1 MITRQPLERGGHAL
15 SARAQ
20 TYSLLRDAIVAL
32 RLPPGA
38 KVSDLQLAR
47 QLQVS
52 RTPIRE
58 ALLRLSDEGLVDVRP
73 QAGTFVSRISV
84 AAVREAQFVR
94 EALEVAA
101 LRGAGRRLDE
111 VDGTGLEGNIAAQR
125 DAAAAG
131 DAERFYELDE
141 ELHRELMQA
150 SGFPGLA
157 RVADRSR
164 AHLNRVRR
172 LSLPVPEVVE
182 RLVDQHA
189 EIVDRLLRGELDS
202 AEAVLRRHL
211 RAVLETLPSLV
222 ERHPDYFLDDS
233 ASSINGAEALT

>member
-1 MITRQPLERGGHAL
+1 M

-20 TYSLLRDAIVAL
+20 SYSLLRDAIVAL

-38 KVSDLQLAR
+38 KVSDIQLAR
-47 QLQVS
+47 ELQVS

-58 ALLRLSDEGLVDVRP
+58 ALLQLSDEGLVDVRP
-73 QAGTFVSRISV
+73 QAGTFVARISV

-101 LRGAGRRLDE
+101 LQAAGRRLDE
-111 VDGTGLEGNIAAQR
+111 AELDALDANIAAQR

-131 DAERFYELDE
+131 DAERFYQLDE
-141 ELHRELMQA
+141 ELHRLLMQA
-150 SGFPGLA
+150 SGFPGVA

-172 LSLPVPEVVE
+172 LSLPVPEVID
-182 RLVDQHA
+182 RLVAQHA
-189 EIVDRLLRGELDS
+189 EIVDSLRRNDLET
-202 AEAVLRRHL
+202 AEAVLRKHL
-211 RAVLETLPSLV
+211 RAVLETLSSLV
-222 ERHPDYFLDDS
+222 GSHPDFFLTD
-233 ASSINGAEALT
+233 GAAGAGVPT

>member
-1 MITRQPLERGGHAL
+1 MITSRPLERGGHAL
-15 SARAQ
+15 SVRAQ
-20 TYSLLRDAIVAL
+20 TYSLLREAIVAL

-38 KVSDLQLAR
+38 KVSDLQLA
-47 QLQVS
+47 QELQVS

-58 ALLRLSDEGLVDVRP
+58 AILQLSDERLLDVRP

-101 LRGAGRRLDE
+101 LQAAGRRLDE
-111 VDGTGLEGNIAAQR
+111 VDLAGLDANIAAQR

-131 DAERFYELDE
+131 DTERFYELDE
-141 ELHRELMQA
+141 EFHRGLMQA
-150 SGFPGLA
+150 SGFPGVA

-164 AHLNRVRR
+164 VHLNRVRR

-182 RLVDQHA
+182 GLVAQHA
-189 EIVDRLLRGELDS
+189 EVIDSLRRRELER
-202 AEAVLRRHL
+202 AEAVLRKHL
-211 RAVLETLPSLV
+211 RAVLETLPALV
-222 ERHPDYFLDDS
+222 EQHPDFFLDDTGRV
-233 ASSINGAEALT
+233 NGAGVLT